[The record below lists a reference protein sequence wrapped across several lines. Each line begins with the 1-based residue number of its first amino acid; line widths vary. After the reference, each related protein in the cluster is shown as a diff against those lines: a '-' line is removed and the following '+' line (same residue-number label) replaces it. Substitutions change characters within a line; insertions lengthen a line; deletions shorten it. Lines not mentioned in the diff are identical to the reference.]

1 MRSGAEKLGWLRRA
15 LATGLLGLSGC
26 PYGSELEAPERFAMR
41 GGTGNAGGSGG
52 GAGNPD
58 DGIVIPGVV
67 CDWQTAIN
75 KSCATSSCH
84 GKGAAWGGLALDID
98 AGFVARLKDVP
109 ATLHDVVDCDPDAT
123 VFGCDVV
130 QPGCTA
136 FVGAKLVDSQNPEAS
151 FLLTKMR
158 DSGCGNEMPLSPGNS
173 ASLGWDANRRACLES
188 LWQGI
193 AGLPAL

>member
-1 MRSGAEKLGWLRRA
+1 MHSDLAQRGWTRHA
-15 LATGLLGLSGC
+15 LAALLLGLSGC
-26 PYGSELEAPERFAMR
+26 PYGSELEDPERFAAR
-41 GGTGNAGGSGG
+41 GSGTAGGSG

-58 DGIVIPGVV
+58 DGVGIPGVM

-75 KSCATSSCH
+75 KSCATSTCH

-109 ATLHDVVDCDPDAT
+109 ATLHDVVDCDPDPV
-123 VFGCDVV
+123 VFGCEEV

-136 FVGAKLVDSQNPEAS
+136 FASAKLIDSQNPEAS
-151 FLLTKMR
+151 FLLTKMG
-158 DSGCGNEMPLSPGNS
+158 DSGCGNEMPLAPGNA
-173 ASLGWDANRRACLES
+173 ASVGWDAYRRACLES

-193 AGLPAL
+193 AALP